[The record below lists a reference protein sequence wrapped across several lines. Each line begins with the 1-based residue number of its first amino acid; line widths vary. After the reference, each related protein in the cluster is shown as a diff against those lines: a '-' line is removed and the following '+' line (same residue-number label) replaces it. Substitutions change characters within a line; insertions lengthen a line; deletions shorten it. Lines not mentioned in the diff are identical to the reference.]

1 MGFSRH
7 ECWSV
12 SFPSPEDQ
20 SHPGIKPRFL
30 ALQAD
35 SLPSEPPGKPQSNIL
50 LPINIFNCR
59 KSQHAWLNTTK
70 FMVVTTFREEDRRW
84 DPESSTWWAIPLCV
98 CFICLMIL
106 KIWDKYENTLR
117 WLEHPEIW
125 MQPKFPS
132 TYEWIRK
139 MWYIYII
146 EYYSAIKR
154 NEIMPFSATWLQPE
168 IIILSKSERGRQ
180 RRNRRTNTT

>member
-12 SFPSPEDQ
+12 SSFPSPGDH
-20 SHPGIKPRFL
+20 SHPGIKPRSL

-59 KSQHAWLNTTK
+59 KSQHAWWNTTK

-132 TYEWIRK
+132 TYEWIRNVVH
-139 MWYIYII
+139 IY
-146 EYYSAIKR
+146 
-154 NEIMPFSATWLQPE
+154 NG
-168 IIILSKSERGRQ
+168 ILLSHQIRSVA
-180 RRNRRTNTT
+180 